1 MTSRSNAGDD
11 DNSSD
16 ARAAEPGQKRRRRRR
31 HRNAAGDGSQNAAG
45 DGSGNAR
52 ADRPRSAADGSR
64 NATAP
69 RPRNAAA
76 DRQRNDARRAPSAS
90 QPSQPPSS
98 RDRGA
103 AKAPGR
109 PAPSPQEAA
118 PDRIAEPEHSEPF
131 DDAFPGKSSPASES
145 WGSDDELPAS
155 PFELVAE
162 FPSEPPATDPD
173 PVTFDLF
180 DAPRASLDEDVASVV
195 AVRFVPAGRVT
206 WCNAGDIDFRP
217 GDRVLVD
224 SDRGPRL
231 AWVATPPIRRPISE
245 RGIRRIIRRAT
256 DRDLGERADDAHH
269 ARALRTAKDAA
280 AAIRLPLKVFRVEL
294 GGGKLVV
301 YYTADERLDLR
312 EFARSV
318 SQTMGL
324 RIELRQLGGRDEA
337 KLVGGIGSCG
347 LPLCCT
353 TWLPEFVPVSIK
365 MAKDQGLVLSP
376 SRVSGQCGRLKCCL
390 VYEQEAYAELRK
402 GLPKLGKRVVSAR
415 GEGRV
420 VEVDVL
426 TQRVRVSYAP
436 GDTELLP
443 AIEVTPR
450 FPSGNPSGGSDQAA
464 RGETA
469 HRDAPEAAHDDDP
482 SLNDHSDEDLADTTD
497 EST

>member
-11 DNSSD
+11 DSSSD
-16 ARAAEPGQKRRRRRR
+16 AAPAEPGQKRRRRRR
-31 HRNAAGDGSQNAAG
+31 HRNAA
-45 DGSGNAR
+45 
-52 ADRPRSAADGSR
+52 ADGPRNTAVDTPR
-64 NATAP
+64 NATH
-69 RPRNAAA
+69 
-76 DRQRNDARRAPSAS
+76 RAPQAS
-90 QPSQPPSS
+90 QVSQP

-103 AKAPGR
+103 AKAARR
-109 PAPSPQEAA
+109 PAPSPQPAA
-118 PDRIAEPEHSEPF
+118 PPRVAAPEHGEPL
-131 DDAFPGKSSPASES
+131 DEVSPGKPPSPTES
-145 WGSDDELPAS
+145 WGSDDDLPAS
-155 PFELVAE
+155 PFELGAE
-162 FPSEPPATDPD
+162 FPPEPPATDPD
-173 PVTFDLF
+173 PVTFELF
-180 DAPRASLDEDVASVV
+180 DAPRASLGEDVASLVG
-195 AVRFVPAGRVT
+195 VRFVPAGRVT
-206 WCNAGDIDFRP
+206 WCNAGDLLYAP
-217 GDRVLVD
+217 GERVLVD

-231 AWVATPPIRRPISE
+231 AWVATPPTRKPVSE
-245 RGIRRIIRRAT
+245 RGTRRIIRRAT
-256 DRDLGERADDAHH
+256 DRDLGGEHAGDAHQ

-280 AAIRLPLKVFRVEL
+280 AAMRLPLKVFRVEL

-312 EFARSV
+312 DFARSV
-318 SQTMGL
+318 SQTVGL

-426 TQRVRVSYAP
+426 TQRVRISYAP

-443 AIEVTPR
+443 ASEVTPR
-450 FPSGNPSGGSDQAA
+450 FPSGNPSGTADKAA
-464 RGETA
+464 RSATTQ
-469 HRDAPEAAHDDDP
+469 RDAAEDEAHDDDP
-482 SLNDHSDEDLADTTD
+482 SRSDHSDEELADTID